1 MKKGLKKLATLLIA
15 AGLLLGV
22 QTQASAID
30 FKASGIWDFNFEWN
44 NTSFY
49 KDSGN
54 DTFHAR
60 QRLRSQIDVIASESL
75 KGVLFL
81 EIGNTNW
88 GQASTGG
95 SLGTDATNIE
105 VRYSYV
111 DWVVPE
117 TELKIRMGLQPMT
130 LPNFVAGSPILD
142 HDAAGITMSYQFTD
156 NIGATFFW
164 MRAENDNTNGNE
176 IIGQGNSNRSNQMDF
191 VGLTIPLT
199 GDGWAA
205 TPWGMYANVGRHS
218 FINGDFDAMNGL
230 LPQGGNET
238 YASWLNDRNNPAWW
252 LGLSGELTYFDPFRV
267 ALDIMYGKS
276 DMGTMNVNGMLHA
289 NGITPNF
296 DVPDVDLSR
305 QGWMALASVDYK
317 MDVVTPGLVGW
328 YSSGDDSDPF
338 DGSER
343 MPIVKPSWVG
353 TSFGFDGGWGIADC
367 DQLGMSPVG
376 TWGLLLRFE
385 DISFMENLTHAVRI
399 GYYTGTNS
407 DEAVKRGGALLF
419 NTSFEYP
426 IYLTKKDHALELN
439 FDSVYKIYDNL
450 SLAVE
455 LAYIN
460 LDYDDDVWQ
469 YAMDTDN
476 IEKNA
481 WKAGINVRYAF

>member
-164 MRAENDNTNGNE
+164 MRAENENTNGKE
-176 IIGQGNSNRSNQMDF
+176 ITGRNTKRSDVMDF
-191 VGLTIPLT
+191 IGLTIPIT

-205 TPWGMYANVGRHS
+205 TPWGVYANVGRNS
-218 FINGDFDAMNGL
+218 FVNGDFDAMTGL
-230 LPQGGNET
+230 LPQGKNET
-238 YASWLNDRNNPAWW
+238 NAASVEDRNNPVWW
-252 LGLSGELTYFDPFRV
+252 AGIGGELTYFDPFRF
-267 ALDIMYGKS
+267 AIDAMYGRA
-276 DMGTMNVNGMLHA
+276 DFGTDRLTG
-289 NGITPNF
+289 
-296 DVPDVDLSR
+296 DDLIR
-305 QGWMALASVDYK
+305 EGWMVLASADYK
-317 MDVVTPGLVGW
+317 LGFVTPGLVGW
-328 YSSGDDSDPF
+328 YSSGDNSDLK

-343 MPIVKPSWVG
+343 LPTIKASWVG

-367 DQLGMSPVG
+367 DALSMTPAG

-385 DISFMENLTHAVRI
+385 DISFMEDLTHAFRI
-399 GYYTGTNS
+399 GYYTGSNS
-407 DEAVKRGGALLF
+407 DDVVKRGGDLF
-419 NTSFEYP
+419 STSFEYP
-426 IYLTKKDHALELN
+426 VYLTKKDHALEIN

-460 LDYDDDVWQ
+460 LDYDDDVWEK
-469 YAMDTDN
+469 AVDTGN
-476 IEKNA
+476 IEKNL